1 MIFMD
6 SIRKRFSHWSVGY
19 AKDKFFLRLYT
30 WKNPNAPWLTQGAIG
45 FLESYLS
52 PNDIGFEWGTGRST
66 IWLGSKV
73 GKLYSVEHNTEWLEW
88 VRKKIGQDTH
98 IKLYHRPLPTESEAS
113 YIEVI
118 KEICKDGS
126 LDFCL
131 VDGRARDLC
140 AEAAVPKIK
149 PGGLLI
155 IDNAERYFPMDGRVA
170 KKRTNYQNKHWEYLH
185 KVILKDWRSLWL
197 SNGIW
202 VTSIFIKPST

>member
-1 MIFMD
+1 LID
-6 SIRKRFSHWSVGY
+6 LIKKRFSHWSVRY
-19 AKDKFFLRLYT
+19 AKDKLFLRLYI
-30 WKNPNAPWLTQGAIG
+30 WKNPNAPWLTRGAIG

-52 PNDIGFEWGTGRST
+52 PNDIGFEWGAGRST
-66 IWLGSKV
+66 IWLGSRV
-73 GKLYSVEHNTEWLEW
+73 GKLYSVEHNAEWLEW
-88 VRKKIGQDTH
+88 VRKKIGQDSS
-98 IKLYHRPLPTESEAS
+98 IRLYHRPLPSESEAS

-118 KEICKDGS
+118 GEVCEDES

-155 IDNAERYFPMDGRVA
+155 IDNAERYFPMDGGVA
-170 KKRTNYQNKHWEYLH
+170 KKRTDYQNQHWEYLH

-202 VTSIFIKPST
+202 VTSIFTKPCS